1 MEKKHKLKRQNF
13 HEAMLKARIPIK
25 AIENLWKGL
34 ENGIQN
40 QKEFFINCFL
50 SAEKKLQVCIENKT
64 KQIRIQNN
72 T

>member
-25 AIENLWKGL
+25 AIENLWKRV

-40 QKEFFINCFL
+40 
-50 SAEKKLQVCIENKT
+50 
-64 KQIRIQNN
+64 
-72 T
+72 